1 MIKTSGILEQEF
13 IQLAKE
19 KTGKT
24 VSQWLPLLKNSGL
37 SLQPDLTHWLKSEY
51 KLNHLQASI
60 LAGMY
65 LNHGKPVYQNENS
78 LLDRHF
84 IHCRSLRPLFNALSA
99 QLLQLISTSKLIPK
113 KTHLSYI
120 VTREFAVILIQ
131 SEGIQLGLDL
141 RHLTADRQWTQ
152 LTVKGPSPGISHF
165 LRISD
170 IARFDKKCKDYV
182 RSSYAKSLLI

>member
-1 MIKTSGILEQEF
+1 MIKTSGIFEQEF
-13 IQLAKE
+13 IQQAKE

-37 SLQPDLTHWLKSEY
+37 SLQADLTQWLKSEY
-51 KLNHLQASI
+51 KLNHLQASL

-65 LNHGKPVYQNENS
+65 LNHGMPVYQNEDS

-84 IHCRSLRPLFNALSA
+84 IHCSSLRPLFNAVSA
-99 QLLQLISTSKLIPK
+99 QLLQLISASKLIPK

-131 SEGIQLGLDL
+131 PGGIQLGLDL
-141 RHLTADRQWTQ
+141 RHLPSDRQWKQ
-152 LTVKGPSPGISHF
+152 LSMKGLFPGITYF

-170 IARFDKKCKDYV
+170 IGQFDKKCKDYV
-182 RSSYAKSLLI
+182 RYSYAKRI